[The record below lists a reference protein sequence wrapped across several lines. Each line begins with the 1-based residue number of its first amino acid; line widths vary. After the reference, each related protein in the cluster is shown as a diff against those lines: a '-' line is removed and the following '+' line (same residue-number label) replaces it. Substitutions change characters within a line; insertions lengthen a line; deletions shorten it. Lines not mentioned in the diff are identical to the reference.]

1 MDKEI
6 KNIPH
11 GSGLWALTS
20 TARNKVPRKAIILI
34 SLLWRTAAKSWS
46 CLRFAQFYR
55 QQISRNS
62 QVTRIKT
69 IQCRMS
75 KRNMGQ
81 SQKYLVSASSWFL
94 ERSFRW
100 EQGNKRSNAWVLSR
114 QTTTKTTTTILY
126 IGYERT
132 TPEYMVS
139 WAGLV
144 RNSLSILAIL
154 VSNRVWLFHYS
165 LNWAL
170 FSGFWETGSTLS
182 PGLPEMAGSWAWPL
196 QVARAKLIF
205 LFVSSSPAPFAKCP
219 FSSWSLTLWSL
230 TNTVKK

>member
-20 TARNKVPRKAIILI
+20 TARNKVPRKAIILL

-69 IQCRMS
+69 IQCRTEP
-75 KRNMGQ
+75 
-81 SQKYLVSASSWFL
+81 KYLISASSSFL
-94 ERSFRW
+94 ERSFRS
-100 EQGNKRSNAWVLSR
+100 EQGNKRSNYAWVLPSS
-114 QTTTKTTTTILY
+114 QITTTTTTPILY
-126 IGYERT
+126 ICYERT
-132 TPEYMVS
+132 TPENMVS

-165 LNWAL
+165 LEL
-170 FSGFWETGSTLS
+170 GVFSGFWETGRTLS

-219 FSSWSLTLWSL
+219 FSSWSLT
-230 TNTVKK
+230 NTVKK